1 MYLMKREK
9 IFFTITAW
17 VVVLLFASCATVRN
31 YQPNKPFVFDNKV
44 LLDGNF
50 PKDEKKRLTNDLM
63 NYWDDSLKA
72 PKLQKLFLWSTIKNP
87 PAFDSTNIGRTKKYM
102 NSYLNSNG
110 YYYTVFK
117 DSIPKYDTVKDQIRV
132 TAIMIIHAGKNITID
147 SAKYDLTDSNM
158 QKLALENFNKTLL
171 KKGTPFNKEVI
182 NNEKERV
189 TDIFRNNGYYKFSKE
204 DIFAEADTTDN
215 KLLALTLD
223 PFEQTKLL
231 AEAAKN
237 RNENPK
243 WNITIK
249 QKPIL
254 DSSKLEKYYVR
265 NIYYYPET
273 KSTDLPDSLL
283 IKNDLKLQTRK
294 DFTMFYTD
302 GKFLMKPLREHTYL
316 RSGNLYNESMYYKTI
331 NTFGQMG
338 AWQQVD
344 SRIVISGKDS
354 LDLHFFLVPAPKQ
367 NYSIDLEVS
376 RNTGD
381 ITSGNLLGVSTSF
394 SYRNR
399 NVWKRAIQSVTTFR
413 IGTEFSPTPIND
425 SSKSLLQTL
434 QFSLSQTYTFPKLIV
449 PFPKWRYLNTLEN
462 KRTILLATGS
472 YTDRKGYYVLR
483 SLITNWGY
491 EWGKGKYVWLFKPLN
506 IELYKVDT
514 LSGLIQLFHDN
525 PFLRNS
531 FRNGNVVGSS
541 VSVIKTIQSIRDP
554 HATHL
559 IRLAVEESGTL
570 LSVFKDLSDQI
581 FRYVKTE
588 AEYRYVY
595 KFRKS
600 EIATRIFTGVAF
612 PKAGQVMPAF
622 KQYFEGGPNSMRA
635 WGLRQLGLGSSI
647 LSDTSTSGYTD
658 RFGDISL
665 EGNVEYR
672 FTLWNLGSV
681 KIASALYADMGNVWS
696 LKSDPANPNA
706 EINLARFGKDL
717 AIGVGSGLRLDA
729 TYFLLRLDFA
739 YKVKD
744 PARQTNNGWMDF
756 SNIQL
761 KEKRVNGV
769 EINNLLFQFG
779 IGLPF

>member
-1 MYLMKREK
+1 MHLMKKEK
-9 IFFTITAW
+9 IFFTITAF

-44 LLDGNF
+44 ILDGNF
-50 PKDEKKRLTNDLM
+50 PKDEKKRLTIDLM

-87 PAFDSTNIGRTKKYM
+87 PAFDSTNIGRTKKFM

-117 DSIPKYDTVKDQIRV
+117 DSIPKYDTVNNQIRV
-132 TAIMIIHAGKNITID
+132 TVYMIINAGKNISID
-147 SAKYDLTDSNM
+147 SAVYALNDSNM
-158 QKLALENFNKTLL
+158 QKLALLNFNKTLL

-182 NNEKERV
+182 NSEKDRI
-189 TDIFRNNGYYKFSKE
+189 TDVFRNNGYYKFSKD

-215 KLLALTLD
+215 KLLRLTLD
-223 PFEQTKLL
+223 PFEQAKLL
-231 AEAAKN
+231 GEAAKS
-237 RNENPK
+237 RKENPR
-243 WNITIK
+243 WDIMIK
-249 QKPIL
+249 QKPVI
-254 DSSKLEKYYVR
+254 DSSKLEKYYIRKVF
-265 NIYYYPET
+265 YYPET
-273 KSTDLPDSLL
+273 KPTDFPDILI
-283 IKNDLKLQTRK
+283 IKNELKLQSRN
-294 DFTMFYTD
+294 DITMFYLD
-302 GKFLMKPLREHTYL
+302 GKFKMRTLREHTYFKK
-316 RSGNLYNESMYYKTI
+316 GNLYNESLYYKTI
-331 NTFGQMG
+331 NSFSKMG

-344 SRIVISGKDS
+344 SRIMVSAKDS
-354 LDLHFFLVPAPKQ
+354 LDFHFFLIPAPKQ
-367 NYSIDLEVS
+367 NYSIDFEVS

-381 ITSGNLLGVSTSF
+381 ITSGEMLGVSTSF

-413 IGTEFSPTPIND
+413 VGVELNPKFSVD
-425 SSKSLLQTL
+425 SLIQTK
-434 QFSLSQTYTFPKLIV
+434 QFSLSQSYIFPKLIV

-462 KRTILLATGS
+462 KKTILAGSAS
-472 YTDRKGYYVLR
+472 YTDRKDVYVLK

-491 EWGKGKYVWLFKPLN
+491 EWGKSNFTWLFKPLN

-514 LSGLIQLFHDN
+514 LPGLIDLFVSN

-541 VSVIKTIQSIRDP
+541 ISVIKTINSVRDP
-554 HATHL
+554 NATHL

-570 LSVFKDLSDQI
+570 LSLFKDLNDQI

-595 KFRKS
+595 KFRKTQL
-600 EIATRIFTGVAF
+600 ATRIFSGVAL

-647 LSDTSTSGYTD
+647 TSDTSKSSYTD
-658 RFGDISL
+658 RFGDLSL
-665 EGNVEYR
+665 EGNIEYR
-672 FTLWNLGSV
+672 FTLWNFGSV
-681 KIASALYADMGNVWS
+681 KIASALYADIGNVWS
-696 LKSDPANPNA
+696 LKKDPANPNA

-756 SNIQL
+756 PNFQL
-761 KEKRVNGV
+761 KEKRINGV
-769 EINNLLFQFG
+769 EISNLVFQFG